1 MEIMAM
7 SKVLVATG
15 ANEKDIF
22 YNPRRQQCRSHNLP
36 GRGVILLIMMMSAVM
51 FSLVVYYLL
60 KVEGS
65 SGNGIYLADPGS
77 TWRSSFPPN
86 CFLFF
91 PPLLLEVDLSY
102 WLVLEHVFYCF
113 LTMMQLMIDT
123 KLSFPFT
130 FLCGFRL
137 HGVSW
142 SNFVL
147 PHSWLALPLF
157 SYPA

>member
-1 MEIMAM
+1 MQYFIYRAPR
-7 SKVLVATG
+7 LL
-15 ANEKDIF
+15 NFEKDIF
-22 YNPRRQQCRSHNLP
+22 CNPRRLQCRSHNLP

-65 SGNGIYLADPGS
+65 SGNGIYLADLGS
-77 TWRSSFPPN
+77 TWRSSFPPT
-86 CFLFF
+86 CFLFV
-91 PPLLLEVDLSY
+91 PPLVLEVDLSY
-102 WLVLEHVFYCF
+102 WLVLEHVYYCF
-113 LTMMQLMIDT
+113 LTNALMIEP

-130 FLCGFRL
+130 FLGGFRL

-142 SNFVL
+142 SNSVL